1 MSEKC
6 VFVVTKLST
15 FTDLHGHKGLLPG
28 LLVRL
33 ATVWVVML
41 ALFESVG
48 ENNNL
53 RWLLL
58 YCCKQY
64 LERLFYIN

>member
-1 MSEKC
+1 MKSANVKSFIVSEKR

-33 ATVWVVML
+33 ATV
-41 ALFESVG
+41 
-48 ENNNL
+48 
-53 RWLLL
+53 
-58 YCCKQY
+58 
-64 LERLFYIN
+64 